1 MDDLFGSLPTN
12 LEFHGG
18 HLLHL
23 DCPRKFSSFG
33 RFFTDSILNKKYDK
47 NFLIDFD
54 SRISKRYN
62 CKVNIKEG
70 FSINK
75 PLAENGGVS
84 AKTHRKYSVLVEN
97 NEFFMFE
104 GKVAN
109 FSTKK
114 LKFNFFSKF
123 SSNNLRIYSFF
134 KPYYSQ
140 NYSFSKIG
148 FIYCGQKVHLNN
160 RLELDNDVSFA
171 TKTMVF
177 PNNFSFLGGLLKY
190 NFHYN
195 NLEMLSLILGLKKEN
210 YEFIF
215 KNTTFYR
222 RNLKKVSLN
231 VGQIFDENLSLA
243 AKYKYIIENQVN
255 EKNKFKFGVVYFL
268 NKQIKNTMNWEVGE
282 RFKIGTH
289 LKVNEFVKIILNYDF
304 CLNKNEK
311 KIGSPIGCCIKINL
325 I

>member
-1 MDDLFGSLPTN
+1 MDDLFRSMSSN
-12 LEFHGG
+12 VEFNGG

-54 SRISKRYN
+54 ARISKRYN
-62 CKVNIKEG
+62 CLINLKEG
-70 FSINK
+70 FSYNK
-75 PLAENGGVS
+75 IA
-84 AKTHRKYSVLVEN
+84 AKTHKKYSFLVEN

-114 LKFNFFSKF
+114 LKFNFFSNF
-123 SSNNLRIYSFF
+123 YSNNLRIYSFF

-171 TKTMVF
+171 TKTVFF

-190 NFHYN
+190 NFRYN

-215 KNTTFYR
+215 KNVTFYR

-231 VGQIFDENLSLA
+231 AGQIFNENVSLA

-255 EKNKFKFGVVYFL
+255 ERNKLRFGVVYLL
-268 NKQIKNTMNWEVGE
+268 NEQIKTTINLEVGE
-282 RFKIGTH
+282 RFQLGTH
-289 LKVNEFVKIILNYDF
+289 LKVNENVKVILNYDF
-304 CLNKNEK
+304 RLNKKEK
-311 KIGSPIGCCIKINL
+311 EIGGLRSPLGCCIKINL